1 MNYQNLK
8 KYRWPQQV
16 EKTADKLNSL
26 LAAAPD
32 TVTRPPE
39 INSLLID
46 RLIAITGYKP
56 QESSGRINIK
66 YTNQRKN
73 QRDWMRE
80 IAVDTRW
87 DQEKSVLEYARL
99 DDAGK
104 TPRKNR
110 TQDSLSYARALWNDG
125 LQKGWLRSMDH
136 PSVKEDVEEILTFL
150 NDRKIKATYNAV
162 AAAIGIHHTQ
172 FVKLFQLLGARR
184 PRASWVV
191 NKDTLEPSRYLEG
204 QKHPDLNTAKYVIT
218 DGPELRRMLGW

>member
-1 MNYQNLK
+1 MNYKDLQ

-56 QESSGRINIK
+56 QESPGRLNIN
-66 YTNQRKN
+66 YTNQGKN

-110 TQDSLSYARALWNDG
+110 TQDSVSYARALWNDG
-125 LQKGWLRSMDH
+125 LQKGWLRSLDH
-136 PSVKEDVEEILTFL
+136 PSVKEDVEEILALL

-172 FVKLFQLLGARR
+172 LVKLFPLLGERR

-191 NKDTLEPSRYLEG
+191 NKGTLEPTHYSED
-204 QKHPDLNTAKYVIT
+204 QKHPDLNSAKYVIT
-218 DGPELRRMLGW
+218 DGPELRRILGW